1 MPSRPH
7 LLASLLSGLGL
18 SLTLTLG
25 HLAPAQA
32 APSSVQLNIAVSDIG
47 AGGSPAGGGLV
58 DVIHAQQRLEKALS
72 ADGVEIKWHFFKGAA
87 PLINEAFANGQVDM
101 AYLGDLGTIVG
112 KAGGL
117 DSRVVAVAA
126 RGVAHYLAVPVD
138 SQIQSLADLKGKR
151 VGLFRGT
158 AAQLS
163 FIGALQT
170 AGLTEKDI
178 SVINLDFAA
187 ASAALAA
194 KQIDATWGGIN
205 VLALR
210 ERGQARVPVSTRQ
223 LNGAGEL
230 AGLLLVSQKIIDQH
244 PQWVDKIV
252 QVQREAAAWAS
263 DPQNRD
269 AYIQLLADQAAYP
282 ANLLRADLEDAPPLS
297 VLLSPELDPGFTAQL
312 KQAISSARNA
322 RLIRRDIDV
331 EQWLAPQF
339 LQHSAP

>member
-1 MPSRPH
+1 MKLPFKR
-7 LLASLLSGLGL
+7 LITLFAGTALAGLV
-18 SLTLTLG
+18 
-25 HLAPAQA
+25 HA
-32 APSSVQLNIAVSDIG
+32 AELKEIRIAVPDLS
-47 AGGSPAGGGLV
+47 AGSQHSGGGIT
-58 DVIHAQQRLEKALS
+58 DVLREQQIFEKAF
-72 ADGVEIKWHFFKGAA
+72 ADQGIKIQWNYFKGAG
-87 PLINEAFANGQVDM
+87 PVINEAFANGQVDM
-101 AYLGDLGTIVG
+101 AYLGDLGSIVG

-138 SQIQSLADLKGKR
+138 SQIQSMADLKGKR

-210 ERGQARVPVSTRQ
+210 EREQARVPVSTRH

-297 VLLSPELDPGFTAQL
+297 VLLSPELTPGFTAQL
-312 KQAISSARNA
+312 KQAIASAMNA
-322 RLIRRDIDV
+322 RLIRRDIGV